1 MNVTHFPCGSA
12 QNESEL
18 KALNQLRNQLRS
30 MPGNDEWILLTNLAF
45 SVTHQLQSD
54 EIDIVLIGPPGVC
67 VVEVKHW
74 TTKWITSNKRL
85 VEHEAERVTD
95 KARKIGTTLRR
106 IVADLPFVKGL
117 FLLTQEHSKVEQI
130 AGKETRGI
138 RFHTLKDWKNAVDLD
153 SGAILSSQQ
162 IKTLSHAL
170 EPKSE
175 VAIDGS
181 LRRLAGYANLELQT
195 PGEEQFHR
203 IYKGT
208 HTTRQ
213 DRVILHLYDL
223 SAANETKPA
232 TKAQREFEALHRLQ
246 LYPWAPRILDSYQD
260 APGYSGEMCFFSVVD
275 PDAPPIEERMSD
287 TSWSTA
293 ERLNFALHTIGALK
307 ELHEAGSNEQP
318 IIHRNLN
325 TKNILVRH
333 DNSPILTGFGYAKIQ
348 TNSSTI
354 SEVSVEERNSSL
366 APEVR
371 VQGFGT
377 ADHRSDVY
385 SLCYCLISLFETNED
400 SNSQQATE
408 ILAKGC
414 TKEPEERASLENL
427 ENSLASLLGEPASSS
442 TVPSARFW
450 TEDQEV
456 PFGKHVYRIIARL
469 GTGGI
474 GTAFK
479 VVQISSSTK
488 EDLGTYVAKV
498 AHDPTIGKR
507 ILKSYS
513 LARSHLAR
521 HAALSTIFEAAPKW
535 QENDFVALMTWIEG
549 SALESFTGVFSLL
562 AEDQQE
568 GSAEDLALRW
578 LQTMCEALGVFHQN
592 GLIHG
597 DVSPRN
603 MIVSGNDLVLTDY
616 DFVTEIGES
625 VTFPGTA
632 LYCSPSNENHKASVS
647 DDIYALAASFFHVVL
662 EKEPFR
668 RGGVIS
674 KEHGLNWEGINRED
688 YLALAG
694 FLDKATAP
702 DPEMRFESVEQ
713 ALTEIAIARTRVE
726 HSKGKTPRSGSIAA
740 LTGETEK
747 NEQTTRGKNQVEWL
761 RSLLQSYPGSRW
773 GNTETRGLDSDFAR
787 KTYVPTEL
795 EQLLYDDIIKRKV
808 RLVLLCGNAGDGKT
822 ALLQSLAARLGQ
834 SNRSSSERII
844 ETKTSDGLL
853 VRMNLDGSAAWQE
866 RSADDLLDEFLEPFQ
881 LGKPDE
887 DITHLLAIND
897 GRLLEWIERVDHTPL
912 TDDLTEL
919 LKDQTISGKSY
930 IRFVDLNQRS
940 LVGGIGER
948 QNQVDT
954 GFLEKLLDKFY
965 GGYEA
970 AKIWKP
976 CHTCLAQN
984 RCEVFRAMKVFGPE
998 TVAGSEFE
1006 EVRPRARKRL
1016 FEALQSVHLRG
1027 ETHVTVR
1034 ELRATL
1040 VYILFGTHFC
1050 DDYHE
1055 SPEDISF
1062 STYWD
1067 RSFSPDS
1074 PDRQG
1079 ELLSELVKFDPA
1091 LEAHPKID
1099 RHLTRFPSP
1108 YSENTAPNYAQLKR
1122 EPARRR
1128 AYFEWTERNIE
1139 ETAGESHALDL
1150 AQGRY
1155 LHHFRD
1161 LPLKNQEELAELCER
1176 LCRGIS
1182 RLQDLPPQAFEHKD
1196 AVPLRIMP
1204 RTPTET
1210 AFWVE
1215 KQLASFRLEADIPNR
1230 EDELAHLHRHAFLIY
1245 SCHDG
1250 REEKLPMGAELFH
1263 LLLELGEGYQL
1274 GDISTDDTFAHLS
1287 IFVQRLVSE
1296 DERRMLAH
1304 NPMLDED
1311 IHEISVIT
1319 KRNGKDSA
1327 VQPIKIST
1335 GGQGDWK

>member
-1 MNVTHFPCGSA
+1 
-12 QNESEL
+12 
-18 KALNQLRNQLRS
+18 
-30 MPGNDEWILLTNLAF
+30 MPGKDEWMLLTNLVF

-67 VVEVKHW
+67 VIEVKHW
-74 TTKWITSNKRL
+74 TSKWVTSNKQL
-85 VEHEAERVTD
+85 VEREAERVTD

-106 IVADLPFVKGL
+106 IVADLPFVRGL

-138 RFHTLKDWKNAVDLD
+138 RFHTLKDWKNAIDLD
-153 SGAILSSQQ
+153 SGAILSGQQ

-170 EPKSE
+170 EPKCD

-181 LRRLAGYANLELQT
+181 LRRLAGYVNLELQT
-195 PGEEQFHR
+195 PREQQFHR

-208 HTTRQ
+208 HTARQ

-223 SAANETKPA
+223 SAANESKPA
-232 TKAQREFEALHRLQ
+232 TKAQREFEVLHRLQ

-260 APGYSGEMCFFSVVD
+260 ALGYSGEMCFFTVVD
-275 PDAPPIEERMSD
+275 PAAPPIEKRVGD
-287 TSWSTA
+287 TSWSTE
-293 ERLNFALHTIGALK
+293 ERLNFALRTIGALK

-318 IIHRNLN
+318 MIHRNLN
-325 TKNILVRH
+325 TKNILVKH

-348 TNSSTI
+348 ASSNTIFEVSTGEQNSSF
-354 SEVSVEERNSSL
+354 

-371 VQGFGT
+371 VQGFGR

-385 SLCYCLISLFETNED
+385 SLCYCLTSLFETNED
-400 SNSQQATE
+400 SMSQQAVK
-408 ILAKGC
+408 ILTRGL
-414 TKEPEERASLENL
+414 TREPEERTTLENL
-427 ENSLASLLGEPASSS
+427 ENSFASLLGEPSSS
-442 TVPSARFW
+442 SAVPSAQFW

-456 PFGKHVYRIIARL
+456 PFGNHTYRIIARL

-474 GTAFK
+474 GIAFK
-479 VVQISSSTK
+479 VVQISHSTK

-498 AHDPTIGKR
+498 AHDPTIGER
-507 ILKSYS
+507 ILKSYG

-521 HAALSTIFEAAPKW
+521 HPALSTIFEVAPKW

-549 SALESFTGVFSLL
+549 SALESFTGVLSLL

-568 GSAEDLALRW
+568 VSAEALALRW
-578 LQTMCEALGVFHQN
+578 LRTMCEALGVLHQN

-616 DFVTEIGES
+616 DFVTEIGEPI
-625 VTFPGTA
+625 TFSGTA
-632 LYCSPSNENHKASVS
+632 LYCPPSNENHKASVS
-647 DDIYALAASFFHVVL
+647 NDIYALAASFFHVVF

-674 KEHGLNWEGINRED
+674 KERGLNWEGINRED
-688 YLALAG
+688 YPTLAG
-694 FLDKATAP
+694 FLDKATDP
-702 DPEMRFESVEQ
+702 DPEMRFESVVQ
-713 ALTEIAIARTRVE
+713 ALTEIVTAKAKTE
-726 HSKGKTPRSGSIAA
+726 DNEGKTPRGESIAA
-740 LTGETEK
+740 LAGETEK
-747 NEQTTRGKNQVEWL
+747 TERTTRGKNQVKWL

-787 KTYVPTEL
+787 RTYVPTEL
-795 EQLLYDDIIKRKV
+795 EELLYNDIIKRKV

-822 ALLQSLAARLGQ
+822 ALLQSLAARLDQ
-834 SNRSSSERII
+834 DNRSSSERII

-853 VRMNLDGSAAWQE
+853 IRMNLDGSAAQRE
-866 RSADDLLDEFLEPFQ
+866 HSADDLLDEFLEPFQ
-881 LGKPDE
+881 LGEPDE
-887 DITHLLAIND
+887 DIAHLLAIND
-897 GRLLEWIERVDHTPL
+897 GRLLEWIERADHTPL

-919 LKDQTISGKSY
+919 LKDQTISKKSY

-940 LVGGIGER
+940 LVGGIGEK
-948 QNQVDT
+948 QNQVDI
-954 GFLEKLLDKFY
+954 GFLEKLLDKLY
-965 GGYEA
+965 GGDEA
-970 AKIWKP
+970 ARIWEP
-976 CHTCLAQN
+976 CRTCLAQN
-984 RCEVFRAMKVFGPE
+984 RCEVFRAMRVFGPE
-998 TVAGSEFE
+998 TAAGSEPE
-1006 EVRPRARKRL
+1006 KVRSRARKRL

-1034 ELRATL
+1034 ELRAAL
-1040 VYILFGTHFC
+1040 VYILFGVHFC
-1050 DDYHE
+1050 DDYHKN
-1055 SPEDISF
+1055 PEDISF
-1062 STYWD
+1062 PTYWD

-1079 ELLSELVKFDPA
+1079 ELLAELVKFDPA

-1099 RHLTRFPSP
+1099 RHLTRSPSP
-1108 YSENTAPNYAQLKR
+1108 YSEYTAPHYAQLKR
-1122 EPARRR
+1122 ESARRR
-1128 AYFEWTERNIE
+1128 AYFEWTEHNIE
-1139 ETAGESHALDL
+1139 EIGGESHALAL

-1155 LHHFRD
+1155 LHHFRN
-1161 LPLKNQEELAELCER
+1161 LPLKDQGDLADLCKR

-1182 RLQDLPPQAFEHKD
+1182 RLQDLPPQAFERRD
-1196 AVPLRIMP
+1196 AVPLRITP

-1215 KQLASFRLEADIPNR
+1215 KELASFRLEADIPNG
-1230 EDELAHLHRHAFLIY
+1230 EDKLSRLHRHAFLTY
-1245 SCHDG
+1245 SYHDG
-1250 REEKLPMGAELFH
+1250 REEKLRMGAELFH

-1274 GDISTDDTFAHLS
+1274 GDVSTDDTFAHLS

-1296 DERRMLAH
+1296 DERRMFAH
-1304 NPMLDED
+1304 NPMLEED

-1319 KRNGKDSA
+1319 ERNGKDTVA
-1327 VQPIKIST
+1327 QPIKISVV
-1335 GGQGDWK
+1335 GQGDWR